1 MTSVSRLL
9 TTAQK
14 VVHENSPAILTAIGV
29 AGTITTAVLSGKAAV
44 KATDRITADMIRRD
58 LYNSKHGEQALVEP
72 TLKEKFILTWDCF
85 LPPVLT
91 CTTTVAAIVLSNR
104 IGTRR
109 TAAMA
114 AAYSLS
120 ERAFTEYK
128 EKVYE
133 HVGKNKERKIQDEIA
148 QDQIKRNPPLNDMII
163 VGSDV
168 IFHEAFTGRYF
179 KSNMED
185 VKQAV
190 NRINHHMINNFS
202 ADLNDFYDFVGLDR
216 TDMGDLLGWN
226 NDKLIE
232 LAFTTCMD
240 DQQRPAISFR
250 YITPPREGYFRN
262 SM

>member
-1 MTSVSRLL
+1 LL

-29 AGTITTAVLSGKAAV
+29 AGTITTAFLSGKAAL
-44 KATDRITADMIRRD
+44 KATDRITAEMVRREYSTKAPD
-58 LYNSKHGEQALVEP
+58 YIPEP
-72 TLKEKFILTWDCF
+72 TLKEKFLLTWDCF
-85 LPPVLT
+85 LPPALT

-120 ERAFTEYK
+120 ERAFTEYR

-148 QDQIKRNPPLNDMII
+148 QDQVLRKPPSSDMIV
-163 VGSDV
+163 VGTDV

-179 KSNMED
+179 RSNMED

-232 LAFTTCMD
+232 LDFSTIMD

-250 YITPPREGYFRN
+250 YKAPPREGYFR
-262 SM
+262 STV

>member
-1 MTSVSRLL
+1 MTSVSRWIN
-9 TTAQK
+9 TAQK
-14 VVHENSPAILTAIGV
+14 VVNENSPAILTAIGV
-29 AGTITTAVLSGKAAV
+29 AGTITTAFLAGKAAV
-44 KATDRITADMIRRD
+44 KANDRILEDMVRRD
-58 LYNSKHGEQALVEP
+58 MYNTKHGERALEEP
-72 TLKEKFILTWDCF
+72 TPKEKFLLTWDCF
-85 LPPVLT
+85 IPPALT
-91 CTTTVAAIVLSNR
+91 CTTTIAAIVLSNR

-133 HVGKNKERKIQDEIA
+133 TIGKNKERKIQDEIA
-148 QDQIKRNPPLNDMII
+148 QDQVLRNPPRSDMIV

-179 KSNMED
+179 RSNMED

-226 NDKLIE
+226 SDKLIE
-232 LAFTTCMD
+232 LDFSTIMD

-250 YITPPREGYFRN
+250 YKIPPREGYFR
-262 SM
+262 STV

>member
-1 MTSVSRLL
+1 MLN
-9 TTAQK
+9 TAQK
-14 VVHENSPAILTAIGV
+14 MVNQNSPAILTAIGV
-29 AGTITTAVLSGKAAV
+29 AGTITTAVLTHRAALR
-44 KATDRITADMIRRD
+44 ATDLIGQENVDRAVMNRPELTGR
-58 LYNSKHGEQALVEP
+58 EEFELVWKVYAAP
-72 TLKEKFILTWDCF
+72 VSSGCF
-85 LPPVLT
+85 T
-91 CTTTVAAIVLSNR
+91 IASIVCANR

-120 ERAFTEYK
+120 ERAFTEYR

-133 HVGKNKERKIQDEIA
+133 HVGKNKERKIKDEIA
-148 QDQIKRNPPLNDMII
+148 QDQVLRNPPRSDMIV

-179 KSNMED
+179 RSNMED

-216 TDMGDLLGWN
+216 TDMGDQLGWN
-226 NDKLIE
+226 SDKLIE
-232 LAFTTCMD
+232 LEFTTIMD
-240 DQQRPAISFR
+240 DQQRPAVSFR
-250 YITPPREGYFRN
+250 YANPPRESYFRS

>member
-1 MTSVSRLL
+1 
-9 TTAQK
+9 
-14 VVHENSPAILTAIGV
+14 
-29 AGTITTAVLSGKAAV
+29 
-44 KATDRITADMIRRD
+44 
-58 LYNSKHGEQALVEP
+58 
-72 TLKEKFILTWDCF
+72 
-85 LPPVLT
+85 
-91 CTTTVAAIVLSNR
+91 
-104 IGTRR
+104 
-109 TAAMA
+109 MA

-148 QDQIKRNPPLNDMII
+148 QDQIKRNPAPMDMVI

-179 KSNMED
+179 RSNMED

-232 LAFTTCMD
+232 LSFSTCMD

-250 YITPPREGYFRN
+250 YVNPPREGYFRN
-262 SM
+262 SV